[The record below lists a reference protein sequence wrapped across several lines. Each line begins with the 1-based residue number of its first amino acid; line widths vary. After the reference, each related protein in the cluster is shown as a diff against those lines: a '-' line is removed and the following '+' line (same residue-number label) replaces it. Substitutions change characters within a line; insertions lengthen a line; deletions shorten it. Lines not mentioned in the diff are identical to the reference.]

1 MTEESSFGSRAATLS
16 GARKL
21 LDLERSEGR
30 AERFAALDALVGDV
44 VTRTLHA
51 DLVVESERGRNTAT
65 VSLAGLAP
73 EAQKPCCRSSLSRLS
88 TPRDHDSC
96 PRR

>member
-16 GARKL
+16 GAREL

-51 DLVVESERGRNTAT
+51 QRVVESERGRNTAT
-65 VSLAGLAP
+65 VSLAGLDP
-73 EAQKPCCRSSLSRLS
+73 KPKKPCCRSSLSRLS
-88 TPRDHDSC
+88 TPRDRGSY